1 MKHEAKF
8 SVIVPAEQFTS
19 EQIETFEAVTQKYG
33 LPVDLPL
40 RSDGR
45 GNFIAAQGLNL
56 RDAQGL
62 RRKIS
67 GLGYPADVVSDA
79 SEDTRVSSLTPDTL
93 VVDAINADDF
103 DMQPSVGD
111 ITADAWSSLEMPSL
125 DLGLFDANDGDD
137 AKASAQKEEKT
148 LSLSAADLF
157 KAAEAKSSGIAP
169 RRPPTQSE
177 TAANVPLL
185 DSERSE
191 PNLMSPS
198 RAGAPKDPAAS
209 HPSLANVKLSSSG
222 GFSAVGGPSLE
233 IDESSLCALSKEI
246 EKSAQSED
254 DSRQAGAETI
264 QPAGGAQNL
273 PAEVSAC
280 ETGRRPQAAPA
291 DDAGGADAAPKRSH
305 PLLAC
310 LFLSAVVLFA
320 LICIDIYVTPLA
332 FMDALSV
339 PLF

>member
-33 LPVDLPL
+33 LPVVLPL
-40 RSDGR
+40 RNDGR

-93 VVDAINADDF
+93 VVDAINPDDF
-103 DMQPSVGD
+103 DLQPSVGD
-111 ITADAWSSLEMPSL
+111 ITADAWSSLEMPAL

-169 RRPPTQSE
+169 RRPQAQSE
-177 TAANVPLL
+177 TASNVPLL
-185 DSERSE
+185 DFKRSE
-191 PNLMSPS
+191 PNLMSSAPS
-198 RAGAPKDPAAS
+198 GAGAPKDPAAS

-222 GFSAVGGPSLE
+222 AFSAGDGPSLE

-254 DSRQAGAETI
+254 ASRQTAAEKD
-264 QPAGGAQNL
+264 P
-273 PAEVSAC
+273 SAA
-280 ETGRRPQAAPA
+280 AAPNA
-291 DDAGGADAAPKRSH
+291 PSEAVCDAGGIEAGGIETAPKRSH

-310 LFLSAVVLFA
+310 LFLAAVVLIA
-320 LICIDIYVTPLA
+320 LMCIDIYVTPIA
-332 FMDALSV
+332 FMESLSV